1 MWSRSSIKE
10 MLQNVHYIGKV
21 RWNFRKHVSV
31 VENGE
36 VKKKRPQTSIEE
48 YMESEGRHEGIIPTE
63 LFYKAQEKIG
73 KNPRVPKNNKVRNPF
88 ASLLYCSKC
97 GKVMVYQSKGGEPS
111 RITCQYQSRCGIGSC
126 AFEDVLKRVC
136 EVLEQCIEEFEV
148 RIKNNEGDSVKL
160 HARLVENLERKLKDL
175 EAKELSQ
182 WEAQSHPDESQ
193 RMPAEIFKKLNE
205 KLLHEK
211 EEVRQALCNAYES
224 APKPVDYE
232 EKTRLFTNA
241 LNALKDPNV
250 DPLEKNE
257 LLKECIERIDYYRE
271 RPQRKQPA
279 EGNGRFPMIATQWTN
294 PPVELDV
301 KLRV

>member
-1 MWSRSSIKE
+1 
-10 MLQNVHYIGKV
+10 
-21 RWNFRKHVSV
+21 
-31 VENGE
+31 
-36 VKKKRPQTSIEE
+36 
-48 YMESEGRHEGIIPTE
+48 
-63 LFYKAQEKIG
+63 
-73 KNPRVPKNNKVRNPF
+73 
-88 ASLLYCSKC
+88 
-97 GKVMVYQSKGGEPS
+97 
-111 RITCQYQSRCGIGSC
+111 
-126 AFEDVLKRVC
+126 
-136 EVLEQCIEEFEV
+136 
-148 RIKNNEGDSVKL
+148 
-160 HARLVENLERKLKDL
+160 VENLERKLKDL